1 MAFPGSIYAPPGV
14 YTQTLYE
21 DPTQGLANSLR
32 LPMIVGTGSEILV
45 QTGLEMVRGSSSTV
59 DQRIVQEDEA
69 GRAVTAITA
78 AGDVTLGAFD
88 GTYDRIQVKHYPIV
102 SGDGS
107 GTTATDAASV
117 AVTINGTPVMVLA
130 MDGSKGVLTLSSKP
144 VVTDEVKVT
153 YFFNR
158 TDTLITD
165 TLSDQI
171 SPTAPQLYGAVGE
184 NFLIIEDEN
193 DELIFTVDSET
204 EITATIAA
212 SAGGGWTAAQVAAF
226 VNSAAT
232 DTSLVAS
239 AGIDNYGNTV
249 LVLTA
254 DRGILIGNGTANTT
268 LGFTSATDTAR
279 NQVFYTFQRPIV
291 DGSNGGVT
299 STDPADVTVK
309 VDNVQVI
316 PSAVDGQT
324 GAVTLPFAPEI
335 GAVVTCQYYFNS
347 WQDTFDYLAHRNV
360 IDVTQCGVTP
370 DRNDYIEGADF
381 ILQDDKILWGT
392 AVTVEAGE
400 HTAGFEYLD
409 DTQVSGTLV
418 DVRQYL
424 AACAAVV
431 NTSVNP
437 AVENRHDFTLPMQPT
452 TGNGRNSPLGS
463 ETYTEVANGRI
474 DLPTDRP
481 DLVWAYWGFSLN
493 DALERGRVEVEY
505 VDSATS
511 TITLREAV
519 PTGATVYATFY
530 YNTLVDMEYS
540 VACVSAAAAGVG
552 TYSVADSSGT
562 ALYTPLLSGKGAAL
576 STVTVQ
582 FPSGSEML
590 PDCRFETPFST
601 ASFAGPVEEDV
612 TVEFASQDATPAKYT
627 VPGAGPYYIIS
638 GASDNFDVEF
648 DSVSLSGGAID
659 LSNPMTD
666 GCGFP
671 GQLVGDEVSYTPAS
685 GYQTYVI
692 DSTNRALDFS
702 IDGLLIQCEAP
713 ANAVG
718 TLADYVTA
726 INDAA
731 WGDWDTVGGA
741 GTAGGVDIMLAAAG
755 AGASSDIDD
764 YYVGWSVQI
773 ITSGTAGIVG
783 DVRTI
788 TAYNATTGLATVD
801 AVFSGAA
808 LVPGGT
814 TYRVF
819 NPDVIPTMTGTTRF
833 LQPVIIALNEYDQIS
848 FSYNGDTTA
857 PATSTITLTPGTYNT
872 VALLVA
878 EINTQLDT
886 VYPEGGAS
894 VLAATARVQCAADS
908 NGRLVFS
915 MYCQAADS
923 TGGGYLEVVSN
934 GAPARDFA
942 ILAGFDHA
950 AAGGDQAK
958 IVHGPLARRYTVAGA
973 VTGAL
978 LYDRIILRNHI
989 VPGLGSLDGE
999 NILDQCELQFLGG
1012 TGSTEVGL
1020 TATETGSAGLRGTVM
1035 PPTLV
1040 GEVGL
1045 SGGQVAATTY
1055 GDARDGQPIVT
1066 FFQDG
1071 GTTPQ
1076 NNIFSFVFDG
1086 TPVSLEFTD
1095 AAGAAI
1101 AVGASADVPL
1111 GPIGSADTVLGQIA
1125 AAMTAQGLSTTD
1137 TILQEGASIRF
1148 RSVLQ
1153 TAPAAIVMGTDNAN
1167 DVLGFTDG
1175 GEVYRTVLTPA
1186 VLSSALMSHSQAT
1199 AIDAMLDWAGA
1210 AAATYFTA
1218 MALAKVVEDGA
1229 GADYLYLQ
1237 SIGAPGT
1244 ASSVAFAN
1252 AASDSVT
1259 LPVTGLGVEAGD
1271 GNVGEDAID
1280 GFFVTSSSVTGSGS
1294 VNTSLLNTGTGQD
1307 GNVGE
1312 TYRDLVTGLT
1322 FTILPREG
1330 GAIYPTGATSTITF
1344 SVRTVVTTDGNL
1356 PVNTIPGLQLYV
1368 SNTTGVEVSDS
1379 AAVQTY
1385 ERGGAQPAVG
1395 DVYYVSYDYR
1405 KQDFSPQ
1412 LYTKMSSIEA
1422 AYGAKSPNYP
1432 VTLASYLA
1440 LTNGAVLLGIKQVPT
1455 DTDTDAD
1462 GVNDAASEDA
1472 YITAID
1478 DLEGGLPGGIYLDV
1492 LVPLKGDSLTLYNYI
1507 LKHCDIQSSIR
1518 YRSERTCIGG
1528 FNAGTE
1534 PREAGA
1540 DAQALEG
1547 TRMRLVY
1554 PDMATL
1560 TLSRADGTSD
1570 SYLVD
1575 GTYLA
1580 SAVTGSTVSPTIDVA
1595 TPWTGMRLFGFDQL
1609 GRVLDAVQ
1617 QNQVAVKGITVLEDK
1632 PPVIRIRHGLTT
1644 DMANILTKTPT
1655 VITIADEVQR
1665 QARATLDRF
1674 IGTKFLPG
1682 VTSTIEIQLA
1692 TTLKQLMEANV
1703 IAAYT
1708 GVSAEVDEEDPT
1720 VANVEAYY
1728 QPIFPLLY
1736 IVVTFNLRSS
1746 L

>member
-14 YTQTLYE
+14 YTQTRFE
-21 DPTQGLANSLR
+21 DPTQGLANTLR
-32 LPMIVGTGSEILV
+32 LPMIIGTGSEILV
-45 QTGLEMVRGSSSTV
+45 QSGLEMVRGSSSTV

-69 GRAVTAITA
+69 GRAVTAISA
-78 AGDVTLGAFD
+78 AGAVTLGAFD
-88 GTYDRIQVKHYPIV
+88 GTFDRIQTKHFPIV
-102 SGDGS
+102 SGDGT
-107 GTTATDAASV
+107 GTNATDAASV

-130 MDGSKGVLTLSSKP
+130 IDGVKGVLTLSSKP
-144 VVTDEVKVT
+144 LATDVVKVT

-171 SPTAPQLYGAVGE
+171 SPDAPQIYGAVGQ
-184 NFLIIEDEN
+184 NFTITEDEN

-204 EITATIAA
+204 TITATIAPSPA
-212 SAGGGWTAAQVAAF
+212 GGWTAAQVAAF
-226 VNSAAT
+226 VNSAASA
-232 DTSLVAS
+232 TSLVAS
-239 AGIDNYGNTV
+239 SALDNYGNTV
-249 LVLTA
+249 LHLVA
-254 DRGILIGNGTANTT
+254 ERDIKMGAGSANTT
-268 LGFTSATDTAR
+268 LGFTNGADTGR
-279 NQVFYTFQRPIV
+279 NKVFYTFQRPIV

-299 STDPADVTVK
+299 TTDPADVTVK
-309 VDNVQVI
+309 VDGAQVI
-316 PSAVDGQT
+316 PTAVDGQS
-324 GAVTLPFAPEI
+324 GAVSLPFAPEI

-400 HTAGFEYLD
+400 HTTGSVYLD

-424 AACAAVV
+424 AACSAVV

-437 AVENRHDFTLPMQPT
+437 AVENRQDFQLPLQPT
-452 TGNGRNSPLGS
+452 TGNGRNSPLGAT
-463 ETYTEVANGRI
+463 TYNEVANGRL

-493 DALERGRVEVEY
+493 DALERGRVAVEY

-511 TITLREAV
+511 TITLREPV

-530 YNTLVDMEYS
+530 YNTLVDMAYS
-540 VACVSAAAAGVG
+540 VACVSADAAGVG
-552 TYSVADSSGT
+552 TYKVSNSS
-562 ALYTPLLSGKGAAL
+562 AAPLYTPQFTGKGAAM
-576 STVTVQ
+576 STVVVQ

-590 PDCRFETPFST
+590 PDCRFESPLGSATGFV
-601 ASFAGPVEEDV
+601 GPVEEDV
-612 TVEFASQDATPAKYT
+612 TVTFAAQDATPAKYT
-627 VPGAGPYYIIS
+627 VPGSGPYYLIS

-648 DSVSLSGGAID
+648 DSTSLSGGFID
-659 LSNPMTD
+659 LSNPMTS

-671 GQLVGDEVSYTPAS
+671 AQLVSNEVSYDADA
-685 GYQTYVI
+685 GYTTYAI
-692 DSTNRALDFS
+692 DTTNRALDFS
-702 IDGLLIQCEAP
+702 VDGILIQAS
-713 ANAVG
+713 ANSSATG
-718 TLADYVTA
+718 TLANYVEA

-731 WGDWDTVGGA
+731 WGDWDTVGGVGA
-741 GTAGGVDIMLAAAG
+741 VDTEIQLVATA
-755 AGASSDIDD
+755 SDIDD
-764 YYVGWSVQI
+764 YYVGWSVQV
-773 ITSGTAGIVG
+773 ITSVTVGIIG

-788 TAYNATTGLATVD
+788 TAYDAATQIATVD
-801 AVFSGAA
+801 AAWNGAVVVPGAA
-808 LVPGGT
+808 

-819 NPDVIPTMTGTTRF
+819 NADVIPTMVGTTRF
-833 LQPVIIALNEYDQIS
+833 LQPVVVALNEFDQLS
-848 FSYNGDTTA
+848 FSYNGDTTGTA
-857 PATSTITLTPGTYNT
+857 ISTITLVPGTYTT
-872 VALLVA
+872 VALLVDQ
-878 EINTQLDT
+878 INTQLDT
-886 VYPEGGAS
+886 VYPEGGAGT
-894 VLAATARVQCAADS
+894 LATTARVTCAADS

-915 MYCQAADS
+915 MYCQAGDN

-934 GAPARDFA
+934 GSPVRDFA
-942 ILAGFDHA
+942 TLAGFDHA
-950 AAGGDQAK
+950 AAGADQMK
-958 IVHGPLARRYTVAGA
+958 IVHGPIARRYTSTGA

-978 LYDRIILRNHI
+978 QYDRMILRNRI
-989 VPGLGSLDGE
+989 VPGRGSLDGQWS
-999 NILDQCELQFLGG
+999 LDQCELQFLGG

-1020 TATETGSAGLRGTVM
+1020 SATEKGYAGLRGTVM
-1035 PPTLV
+1035 APTLV
-1040 GEVGL
+1040 SEVGL
-1045 SGGQVAATTY
+1045 SGGQDAA
-1055 GDARDGQPIVT
+1055 GEPIVT
-1066 FFQDG
+1066 FFQSG

-1076 NNIFSFVFDG
+1076 NNIFAFTFDG

-1095 AAGAAI
+1095 AAGVAI
-1101 AVGASADVPL
+1101 AIGASADVPL
-1111 GPIGSADTVLGQIA
+1111 GPSTDVNSVLGQIA
-1125 AAMTAQGLSTTD
+1125 AAMTAQGLSTTG
-1137 TILQEGASIRF
+1137 TILQEGAGIRL
-1148 RSVLQ
+1148 RGVLQ
-1153 TAPAAIVMGTDNAN
+1153 SAPASIVVGSESAN
-1167 DVLGFTDG
+1167 SVLGFSDG
-1175 GEVYRTVLTPA
+1175 AEVYRTVLTPA
-1186 VLSSALMSHSQAT
+1186 VLASALMSHSQAT
-1199 AIDAMLDWAGA
+1199 AVDAMLDWSGAG
-1210 AAATYFTA
+1210 AATYFTA
-1218 MALAKVVEDGA
+1218 MALAKVEEDGA

-1237 SIGAPGT
+1237 SIGAAGT
-1244 ASSVAFAN
+1244 SSSITVMDAPSA
-1252 AASDSVT
+1252 SVT
-1259 LPVTGLGVEAGD
+1259 LPVTGLGVEAGS

-1280 GFFVTSSSVTGSGS
+1280 GFFVTSSSVTGSGTA
-1294 VNTSLLNTGTGQD
+1294 NTSLLNSGTGQD
-1307 GNVGE
+1307 GQVGQ
-1312 TYRDLVTGLT
+1312 TYRDTVTGLV

-1330 GAIYPTGATSTITF
+1330 GASYPTGGTATLTF
-1344 SVRTVVTTDGNL
+1344 SVRTTVTSDGNS

-1368 SNTTGVEVSDS
+1368 SNTSGVGVGDT
-1379 AAVQTY
+1379 AIVQTF
-1385 ERGGAQPAVG
+1385 EQGGAQPAVG

-1412 LYTKMSSIEA
+1412 LFTKMSSIEA
-1422 AYGAKSPNYP
+1422 AYGSKSPNHP

-1440 LTNGAVLLGIKQVPT
+1440 LTNGAVLIGIKQVQK
-1455 DTDTDAD
+1455 DTDSDAD

-1472 YITAID
+1472 YIAAID
-1478 DLEGGLPGGIYLDV
+1478 ALEGGLPGGIYLDV
-1492 LVPLKGDSLTLYNYI
+1492 LVPLKGDSLTLYNHI

-1518 YRSERTCIGG
+1518 YRAERTCIGG
-1528 FNAGTE
+1528 FSAGTE

-1540 DAQALEG
+1540 DAQALDG

-1609 GRVLDAVQ
+1609 GRILDAVQ

-1644 DMANILTKTPT
+1644 DMKNVLTKTPT

-1692 TTLKQLMEANV
+1692 TALKQMMEANI

-1708 GVSAEVDEEDPT
+1708 GVSANVDEEDPT

>member
-14 YTQTLYE
+14 YTSTLFE
-21 DPTQGLANSLR
+21 DPTRGLANSLR

-45 QTGLEMVRGSSSTV
+45 QTGLQMVRGSSSTV

-69 GRAVTAITA
+69 GRAVTAITV
-78 AGDVTLGAFD
+78 AGAVALGAFD

-117 AVTINGTPVMVLA
+117 AVTINGSPVMVLA
-130 MDGSKGVLTLSSKP
+130 MDGAKGVLTLSSKP

-171 SPTAPQLYGAVGE
+171 SPEAPQLHGAVGQ
-184 NFLIIEDEN
+184 NFIVIEGEN
-193 DELIFTVDSET
+193 DTLIFTVDSDT

-212 SAGGGWTAAQVAAF
+212 SAGGGWTAAQVSAF

-239 AGIDNYGNTV
+239 AAIDNYGNTV

-268 LGFTSATDTAR
+268 LGFTAGTDTAR
-279 NQVFYTFQRPIV
+279 NKVFYTFQRPIV
-291 DGSNGGVT
+291 DGSNEGVA

-316 PSAVDGQT
+316 PTAVDGQT
-324 GAVTLPFAPEI
+324 GAVTLSFAPEI
-335 GAVVTCQYYFNS
+335 GVSVTCQYYFNT

-360 IDVTQCGVTP
+360 VEVTQCGDTVS
-370 DRNDYIEGADF
+370 RNDFIEGADF

-392 AVTVEAGE
+392 AVTVEASE
-400 HTAGFEYLD
+400 HTAGSEYFD
-409 DTQVSGTLV
+409 DTQVAGTLV

-424 AACAAVV
+424 GACSAVV
-431 NTSVNP
+431 DTSVNP
-437 AVENRHDFTLPMQPT
+437 AVENRKDFTLPAQPT
-452 TGNGRNSPLGS
+452 TGNGRNSPLGATTFAAVS
-463 ETYTEVANGRI
+463 NGRI

-493 DALERGRVEVEY
+493 DALERGRVEVEF
-505 VDSATS
+505 VDSSTS
-511 TITLREAV
+511 TVSLRNAV
-519 PTGATVYATFY
+519 PTGATVYSTFY
-530 YNTLVDMEYS
+530 YNTLVDMKYS
-540 VACVSAAAAGVG
+540 VACVSASAAGVG
-552 TYSVADSSGT
+552 TYSVANSAGT
-562 ALYTPLLSGKGAAL
+562 ALHTPLLSGKGAAL

-638 GASDNFDVEF
+638 GASDNFDCEF
-648 DSVSLSGGAID
+648 DSVALAGGALD
-659 LSNPMTD
+659 LSNPMVA

-671 GQLVGDEVSYTPAS
+671 AQFVGDEISYTAAS
-685 GYQTYVI
+685 TYQTYVI
-692 DSTNRALDFS
+692 DTTNRSLDFS
-702 IDGLLIQCEAP
+702 IDGSLIQCEVP
-713 ANAVG
+713 ANPTG

-726 INDAA
+726 FNDAA

-741 GTAGGVDIMLAAAG
+741 GTAGGIDIQLAAAG
-755 AGASSDIDD
+755 PGASSDIDD

-773 ITSGTAGIVG
+773 ITSATAGIIG

-788 TAYNATTGLATVD
+788 TAYNAITGLATVD
-801 AVFSGAA
+801 AVFTGPA
-808 LVPGGT
+808 LVPAAS

-819 NPDVIPTMTGTTRF
+819 NADVIPTMTGTTRF
-833 LQPVIIALNEYDQIS
+833 LQPITIAGGEYDRIS
-848 FSYNGDTTA
+848 FQYNGDTTA
-857 PATSTITLTPGTYNT
+857 PATVLLTLTPGLYPT
-872 VALLVA
+872 VASLVT
-878 EINTQLDT
+878 EINAQLDA
-886 VYPEGGAS
+886 VAGYPEGGAGT
-894 VLAATARVQCAADS
+894 LALTARVQCSADS

-915 MYCQAADS
+915 MYCQGQDD
-923 TGGGYLEVVSN
+923 TGGGYIEVVSD
-934 GAPARDFA
+934 AVPAQDFA
-942 ILAGFDHA
+942 TLAGFDHA
-950 AAGGDQAK
+950 APGQDQMK
-958 IVHGPLARRYTVAGA
+958 IVHGPLARRFTSTGA
-973 VTGAL
+973 TTAAL

-989 VPGLGSLDGE
+989 VPGRGSLDGQ
-999 NILDQCELQFLGG
+999 NTLDQCELQFLGG
-1012 TGSTEVGL
+1012 TGATEVGL

-1035 PPTLV
+1035 EPTLV

-1045 SGGQVAATTY
+1045 SGGQATGLGTAA
-1055 GDARDGQPIVT
+1055 DSMPVVT
-1066 FFQDG
+1066 FFQNG

-1076 NNIFSFVFDG
+1076 NNIFSIVFDG

-1095 AAGAAI
+1095 NAGLAI

-1111 GPIGSADTVLGQIA
+1111 GPIGVADTVLAQIA
-1125 AAMTAQGLSTTD
+1125 AAMTAQGLSTTG

-1148 RSVLQ
+1148 RSVLS
-1153 TAPAAIVMGTDNAN
+1153 TAAASVVIGSDNAN
-1167 DVLGFTDG
+1167 DVLGFSDG
-1175 GEVYRTVLTPA
+1175 AEVYRTVLAPS
-1186 VLSSALMSHSQAT
+1186 VLVSALMSHAEAT
-1199 AIDAMLDWAGA
+1199 VIDAMLDWAGTPA
-1210 AAATYFTA
+1210 PTYFA
-1218 MALAKVVEDGA
+1218 AEALAKKVEDGA

-1237 SIGAPGT
+1237 SIGIPGT
-1244 ASSVAFAN
+1244 ASSIAFAT
-1252 AASDSVT
+1252 AATDSIT
-1259 LPVTGLGVEAGD
+1259 LPVTGLGVAAGD

-1280 GFFVTSSSVTGSGS
+1280 GFFVTSSSVTGSGTAD
-1294 VNTSLLNTGTGQD
+1294 TSLLNAGTGQD

-1330 GAIYPTGATSTITF
+1330 GAIYPTGATATVTF
-1344 SVRTVVTTDGNL
+1344 SVRTVATTDGNL
-1356 PVNTIPGLQLYV
+1356 PVNTVPGLQLYV
-1368 SNTTGVEVSDS
+1368 SNTTGVGVGDS

-1405 KQDFSPQ
+1405 KQDFSAK
-1412 LYTKMSSIEA
+1412 LYTRMSAIEA
-1422 AYGAKSPNYP
+1422 AYGAKSPNHP

-1440 LTNGAVLLGIKQVPT
+1440 LINGAVLIGVKQVPK

-1462 GVNDAASEDA
+1462 GVNDTASEDA
-1472 YITAID
+1472 YTLAID

-1492 LVPLKGDSLTLYNYI
+1492 LVPLKGDSLTLYNHI
-1507 LKHCDIQSSIR
+1507 LRHCDIQSSIR

-1632 PPVIRIRHGLTT
+1632 SPVIRIRHGLTT

-1708 GVSAEVDEEDPT
+1708 GVAATVDAEDPT

>member
-14 YTQTLYE
+14 YTQTRFE
-21 DPTQGLANSLR
+21 DPTQGLANTLR
-32 LPMIVGTGSEILV
+32 LPMIIGTGSEILV
-45 QTGLEMVRGSSSTV
+45 QSGLEMVRGSSSTV

-69 GRAVTAITA
+69 GRAVTAISM
-78 AGDVTLGAFD
+78 AGAVTLGAFD
-88 GTYDRIQVKHYPIV
+88 GTYDRVQVKHFPIV

-130 MDGSKGVLTLSSKP
+130 VDGAKGVLTLSSKP
-144 VVTDEVKVT
+144 QATDEVKVT

-171 SPTAPQLYGAVGE
+171 SPDAPVLYGAVGQ
-184 NFLIIEDEN
+184 NFTITEGEN
-193 DELIFTVDSET
+193 DQLIFTVDSET
-204 EITATIAA
+204 TITATIAA
-212 SAGGGWTAAQVAAF
+212 SPAGGWTAAQVAAF
-226 VNSAAT
+226 VNSAASS
-232 DTSLVAS
+232 TSLNAS
-239 AGIDNYGNTV
+239 ATIDNYGNTV
-249 LVLTA
+249 LMLTA
-254 DRGILIGNGTANTT
+254 DRDIDMGAGSANTT
-268 LGFTSATDTAR
+268 LGFTNGASTGR
-279 NQVFYTFQRPIV
+279 NKVFYTFQRPIV

-299 STDPADVTVK
+299 TTDPADVTVK
-309 VDNVQVI
+309 VDGVQVI
-316 PSAVDGQT
+316 PTAVDGQS
-324 GAVTLPFAPEI
+324 GAVSLPFAPEL

-400 HTAGFEYLD
+400 HTTGSEYFD

-424 AACAAVV
+424 AECSAVV
-431 NTSVNP
+431 DTSVNP
-437 AVENRHDFTLPMQPT
+437 AVENRKDFQLPLQPT
-452 TGNGRNSPLGS
+452 TGNGRNSPLGAT
-463 ETYTEVANGRI
+463 TYQEVANGRL

-493 DALERGRVEVEY
+493 DALERGRVDVEY
-505 VDSATS
+505 VDSSTS

-530 YNTLVDMEYS
+530 YNTLVDMAYN
-540 VACVSAAAAGVG
+540 VTCVSDGPAGVG
-552 TYSVADSSGT
+552 TYSVSNSS
-562 ALYTPLLSGKGAAL
+562 AEPLFTPQLSGKGAAL

-590 PDCRFETPFST
+590 PDCRFESPLGST
-601 ASFAGPVEEDV
+601 ASFTGPVEEDV
-612 TVEFASQDATPAKYT
+612 TVTFAAQDATPAKYT
-627 VPGAGPYYIIS
+627 VPGAGPYYLIS
-638 GASDNFDVEF
+638 GASDNFDCEF
-648 DSVSLSGGAID
+648 DSTSLSGGFID

-671 GQLVGDEVSYTPAS
+671 AQLVSDEVSYDADS
-685 GYQTYVI
+685 GYTTYEI

-702 IDGLLIQCEAP
+702 VDGILIQAQ
-713 ANAVG
+713 ANSSATA
-718 TLADYVTA
+718 TLADFVTA
-726 INDAA
+726 VNDAA
-731 WGDWDTVGGA
+731 WGDWDTVGGLGA
-741 GTAGGVDIMLAAAG
+741 SDTVIQLAAN
-755 AGASSDIDD
+755 SSDIDD

-788 TAYNATTGLATVD
+788 TAYDSATQIATVD
-801 AVFSGAA
+801 AAWNGAA
-808 LVPGGT
+808 VVPAGS

-819 NPDVIPTMTGTTRF
+819 NAEVQPTMTGTTRF
-833 LQPVIIALNEYDQIS
+833 LQPVVITASEYDQLS
-848 FSYNGDTTA
+848 FSYNGDTTVA
-857 PATSTITLTPGTYNT
+857 ATQTITIPAATYNT
-872 VALLVA
+872 VADLVSA
-878 EINTQLDT
+878 INTELDSL
-886 VYPEGGAS
+886 YPEGGAGT
-894 VLAATARVQCAADS
+894 LASTARIQCSADS

-915 MYCQAADS
+915 MYCAAADS
-923 TGGGYLEVVSN
+923 TGGGYIEVVSN

-942 ILAGFDHA
+942 TLAGFDHA
-950 AAGGDQAK
+950 TAGGDQMK
-958 IVHGPLARRYTVAGA
+958 IVHGPIARRYTDTGA
-973 VTGAL
+973 VTSAL
-978 LYDRIILRNHI
+978 QYDRMILRNRI
-989 VPGLGSLDGE
+989 VPGRGSLDGQWS
-999 NILDQCELQFLGG
+999 LGLCELQFLGG
-1012 TGSTEVGL
+1012 TGSALIGL
-1020 TATETGSAGLRGTVM
+1020 SATEKGYAGLRGTVM
-1035 PPTLV
+1035 EPTIF

-1045 SGGQVAATTY
+1045 GGGQVPAGTY
-1055 GDARDGQPIVT
+1055 TDARDGQPVVT
-1066 FFQDG
+1066 FFQSG

-1076 NNIFSFVFDG
+1076 NNIFAFTFDG
-1086 TPVSLEFTD
+1086 VPVSLEFTD
-1095 AAGAAI
+1095 ASGAAI
-1101 AVGASADVPL
+1101 AAGASADVPL
-1111 GPIGSADTVLGQIA
+1111 GPVGSANTVLGQIA
-1125 AAMTAQGLSTTD
+1125 AAMTAQGLSTTG
-1137 TILQEGASIRF
+1137 TILQEGAGIRF
-1148 RSVLQ
+1148 RGVLQ
-1153 TAPAAIVMGTDNAN
+1153 TAPASIVIGAESAN
-1167 DVLGFTDG
+1167 EVLGFSDG
-1175 GEVYRTVLTPA
+1175 AEVYRTVLAPG
-1186 VLSSALMSHSQAT
+1186 VLASALMSHSQAS
-1199 AIDAMLDWAGA
+1199 AITAMLQWSGS

-1237 SIGAPGT
+1237 SIGTPGT
-1244 ASSVAFAN
+1244 ASSISFAN
-1252 AASDSVT
+1252 APTASVT

-1280 GFFVTSSSVTGSGS
+1280 GYFVTSSSVTGSGS
-1294 VNTSLLNTGTGQD
+1294 ANTSLLNSGAGQD
-1307 GNVGE
+1307 GQVGA
-1312 TYRDLVTGLT
+1312 TYRDAVTGLT

-1330 GAIYPTGATSTITF
+1330 GAAYPTGGTATVTF
-1344 SVRTVVTTDGNL
+1344 SVRKVVTSDGNL
-1356 PVNTIPGLQLYV
+1356 PVNTVPGLQLYV
-1368 SNTTGVEVSDS
+1368 SNTTGVGVGDT
-1379 AAVQTY
+1379 AVVQTF

-1405 KQDFSPQ
+1405 KQDYSPQ
-1412 LYTKMSSIEA
+1412 LFTKMSSIEA
-1422 AYGAKSPNYP
+1422 AYGGKSPNNP

-1440 LTNGAVLLGIKQVPT
+1440 LTNGAVLIGIKQVPK

-1462 GVNDAASEDA
+1462 GVNDSASEDA
-1472 YITAID
+1472 YITAVD
-1478 DLEGGLPGGIYLDV
+1478 ELEGGLPGGIYLDV

-1518 YRSERTCIGG
+1518 YRAERTCIGG
-1528 FNAGTE
+1528 FSAGTE

-1540 DAQALEG
+1540 DAQALDG

-1560 TLSRADGTSD
+1560 TLSRPDGTSD

-1609 GRVLDAVQ
+1609 GRILDAVQ

-1644 DMANILTKTPT
+1644 DMSNVLTKTPT

-1692 TTLKQLMEANV
+1692 TALKQLMEANI

-1708 GVSAEVDEEDPT
+1708 GVTAEVDEEDPT

>member
-14 YTQTLYE
+14 YTQTLFE
-21 DPTQGLANSLR
+21 DPTQGLANTLR
-32 LPMIVGTGSEILV
+32 LPMIIGTGSEILV

-78 AGDVTLGAFD
+78 AGAVTLGAFD
-88 GTYDRIQVKHYPIV
+88 GTFDRVQTKHYPIV
-102 SGDGS
+102 SGDGT
-107 GTTATDAASV
+107 GTTATDAAAV

-130 MDGSKGVLTLSSKP
+130 IDGAKGVLTLSSKP
-144 VVTDEVKVT
+144 LATDVVKVT

-165 TLSDQI
+165 TLSDQV
-171 SPTAPQLYGAVGE
+171 SPDAPQLYGAVGQ
-184 NFLIIEDEN
+184 NFTITEGEN
-193 DELIFTVDSET
+193 DELVFTVDSET
-204 EITATIAA
+204 TITATI
-212 SAGGGWTAAQVAAF
+212 SSSPVGGWTAAQVAAF
-226 VNSAAT
+226 VNSAASS
-232 DTSLVAS
+232 TSLVAS
-239 AGIDNYGNTV
+239 SAVDNYGNTV
-249 LVLTA
+249 LRLVA
-254 DRGILIGNGTANTT
+254 ERDIKMGAGSSNTT
-268 LGFTSATDTAR
+268 LGFTNGADTGR
-279 NQVFYTFQRPIV
+279 NKVFYTFQRPIV

-299 STDPADVTVK
+299 TTDPADVTVK
-309 VDNVQVI
+309 VDGAQVI
-316 PSAVDGQT
+316 PTAVDGQS
-324 GAVTLPFAPEI
+324 GAVSLPFAPEI

-400 HTAGFEYLD
+400 HTTGSDYFD

-424 AACAAVV
+424 AACSAVV
-431 NTSVNP
+431 DTSVNP
-437 AVENRHDFTLPMQPT
+437 AVENRQDFQLPLQPT
-452 TGNGRNSPLGS
+452 TGNGRNSPLGAT
-463 ETYTEVANGRI
+463 TYNEVANGRL

-493 DALERGRVEVEY
+493 DALERGRVEVSY

-511 TITLREAV
+511 TITLRESV

-530 YNTLVDMEYS
+530 YNTLVDMAYN
-540 VACVSAAAAGVG
+540 VACVSADAAGVG
-552 TYSVADSSGT
+552 TYSVSNAS
-562 ALYTPLLSGKGAAL
+562 AAPLFTPQFTGKGAAM
-576 STVTVQ
+576 STVVVQ

-590 PDCRFETPFST
+590 PDCRFESPLGSATGFV
-601 ASFAGPVEEDV
+601 GPVEEDV
-612 TVEFASQDATPAKYT
+612 TVTFAAQDATPAKYT
-627 VPGAGPYYIIS
+627 VPGSGPYYLIS

-648 DSVSLSGGAID
+648 DSTSLSGGFID
-659 LSNPMTD
+659 LSNPMTS

-671 GQLVGDEVSYTPAS
+671 AQLVSNEVSYEADT
-685 GYQTYVI
+685 GYTTYAI

-702 IDGLLIQCEAP
+702 VDGILIQAS
-713 ANAVG
+713 ANSAAAG
-718 TLADYVTA
+718 TLANYVEA

-731 WGDWDTVGGA
+731 WGDWDTVGGLGA
-741 GTAGGVDIMLAAAG
+741 VDTEIQLVATA
-755 AGASSDIDD
+755 SDIDD

-773 ITSGTAGIVG
+773 IASGTAGIIG

-788 TAYNATTGLATVD
+788 TAYDATTQIATVD
-801 AVFSGAA
+801 AAWNGAVV
-808 LVPGGT
+808 VPAAS

-819 NPDVIPTMTGTTRF
+819 NADVIPTMTGTTRF
-833 LQPVIIALNEYDQIS
+833 LQPVVIALNEFDQMS
-848 FSYNGDTTA
+848 FQYNGDTTVA
-857 PATSTITLTPGTYNT
+857 ATQTITIDPATYNT
-872 VALLVA
+872 VADLVA
-878 EINTQLDT
+878 NIQSKLDV
-886 VYPEGGAS
+886 VYPEDGAGT
-894 VLAATARVQCAADS
+894 LAPSARVTCSADS

-915 MYCQAADS
+915 MYCQADDS

-934 GAPARDFA
+934 GTPARDFA
-942 ILAGFDHA
+942 TLAGFDHA
-950 AAGGDQAK
+950 IAGEDQMK
-958 IVHGPLARRYTVAGA
+958 IVHGPIARRYTSTGA

-978 LYDRIILRNHI
+978 EYDRMILRNRI
-989 VPGLGSLDGE
+989 VPGRGSMDGQWS
-999 NILDQCELQFLGG
+999 LDQCELQFLGG
-1012 TGSTEVGL
+1012 TGSSLVGL
-1020 TATETGSAGLRGTVM
+1020 SATEKGYAGLRGTVM
-1035 PPTLV
+1035 EPTLAS
-1040 GEVGL
+1040 EVGL
-1045 SGGQVAATTY
+1045 GGGQDAT
-1055 GDARDGQPIVT
+1055 GQPIVT
-1066 FFQDG
+1066 FFQSG
-1071 GTTPQ
+1071 GTTPR
-1076 NNIFSFVFDG
+1076 NNIFAFTFDG

-1095 AAGAAI
+1095 AAGVAI
-1101 AVGASADVPL
+1101 IPGASADVPL
-1111 GPIGSADTVLGQIA
+1111 GPITDVNSVLGQIA

-1137 TILQEGASIRF
+1137 TILQEGAGIRF
-1148 RSVLQ
+1148 RGVLQ
-1153 TAPAAIVMGTDNAN
+1153 SAPASIVMGSESAN
-1167 DVLGFTDG
+1167 SVLGFSDG
-1175 GEVYRTVLTPA
+1175 AEVYRTVLTPA
-1186 VLSSALMSHSQAT
+1186 VLASALMSHSQAT
-1199 AIDAMLDWAGA
+1199 AISAMLDWPGA

-1237 SIGAPGT
+1237 SIGTPGT
-1244 ASSVAFAN
+1244 ASSIAFA
-1252 AASDSVT
+1252 AAPTASVT
-1259 LPVTGLGVEAGD
+1259 LPVTGLGVDAGD

-1280 GFFVTSSSVTGSGS
+1280 GYYVTSSSVTGSGTA
-1294 VNTSLLNTGTGQD
+1294 NTSLLNSGTGQD
-1307 GNVGE
+1307 GQVGQ
-1312 TYRDLVTGLT
+1312 TYRDTVTGLV

-1330 GAIYPTGATSTITF
+1330 GASYPTGGTATLTF
-1344 SVRTVVTTDGNL
+1344 SVRTTVTSDGNT

-1368 SNTTGVEVSDS
+1368 SNTSGVGVGDT
-1379 AAVQTY
+1379 AIVQTF
-1385 ERGGAQPAVG
+1385 EQGGAQPAVG

-1412 LYTKMSSIEA
+1412 LFTKMSSIEA
-1422 AYGAKSPNYP
+1422 AYGSKSPNHP

-1440 LTNGAVLLGIKQVPT
+1440 LTNGAVLIGIKQVQK
-1455 DTDTDAD
+1455 DTDSDAD

-1472 YITAID
+1472 YIAAID
-1478 DLEGGLPGGIYLDV
+1478 ALEGGLPGGIYLDV

-1518 YRSERTCIGG
+1518 YRAERTCIGG
-1528 FNAGTE
+1528 FSAGTE

-1540 DAQALEG
+1540 DAQALDG

-1609 GRVLDAVQ
+1609 GRILDAVQ

-1644 DMANILTKTPT
+1644 DMKNVLTKTPT

-1692 TTLKQLMEANV
+1692 TALKQLMEANI

-1708 GVSAEVDEEDPT
+1708 GVSANVDEEDPT

>member
-14 YTQTLYE
+14 YTQTLFE
-21 DPTQGLANSLR
+21 DPTRGLANSLR
-32 LPMIVGTGSEILV
+32 LPMIVGTGSEILS

-69 GRAVTAITA
+69 GRAVTAITV
-78 AGDVTLGAFD
+78 AGAVTLGAFD
-88 GTYDRIQVKHYPIV
+88 GTFDRIQVKHYPIV
-102 SGDGS
+102 TGDGT
-107 GTTATDAASV
+107 GTAATDAASV
-117 AVTINGTPVMVLA
+117 SVTINGTPVMVLA
-130 MDGSKGVLTLSSKP
+130 IDGAKGVLTLSSKP
-144 VVTDEVKVT
+144 VLTDEVKVT

-165 TLSDQI
+165 ILSDQI
-171 SPTAPQLYGAVGE
+171 SPAAPQMFGQVGQNYTITE
-184 NFLIIEDEN
+184 GEN
-193 DELIFTVDSET
+193 DELTFTVDST
-204 EITATIAA
+204 TAITATI
-212 SAGGGWTAAQVAAF
+212 SPSPIGGWTAAQVAAF
-226 VNSAAT
+226 VNSAASA
-232 DTSLVAS
+232 TSLVAS
-239 AGIDNYGNTV
+239 SAIDNYGQTV

-254 DRGILIGNGTANTT
+254 DRGVLMASGSANTT
-268 LGFTSATDTAR
+268 LGFTSGADTGR
-279 NQVFYTFQRPIV
+279 NKVFYTFQRAIV

-299 STDPADVTVK
+299 TTDPADVTVK
-309 VDNVQVI
+309 VDNIQVI
-316 PSAVDGQT
+316 PTSVDGQS

-370 DRNDYIEGADF
+370 DRNDYLDGVDF

-400 HTAGFEYLD
+400 HTAGTEYFD

-424 AACAAVV
+424 GTCAAVV
-431 NTSVNP
+431 DTSVNP
-437 AVENRHDFTLPMQPT
+437 AVENRKDFTLSHQPT
-452 TGNGRNSPLGS
+452 TGNGRNSPLGAATFAAVS
-463 ETYTEVANGRI
+463 NGRI

-481 DLVWAYWGFSLN
+481 DLVWAYWGFSIN
-493 DALERGRVEVEY
+493 DALERGRVAVDY
-505 VDSATS
+505 VDSSTS
-511 TITLREAV
+511 TITLRNAV

-530 YNTLVDMEYS
+530 YNTLVDMAYS
-540 VACVSAAAAGVG
+540 IACVSADASGVG
-552 TYSVADSSGT
+552 TYSVVNSAGT
-562 ALYTPLLSGKGAAL
+562 ASYTPQLTGKGAAL
-576 STVTVQ
+576 ATVSVQ

-590 PDCRFETPFST
+590 PDCRFETPSST
-601 ASFAGPVEEDV
+601 TLFTGAVSEDV
-612 TVEFASQDATPAKYT
+612 TVTFAAQDATPAKYT
-627 VPGAGPYYIIS
+627 VPGSGPYYIIS
-638 GASDNFDVEF
+638 GSSDNFDCVF
-648 DSVSLSGGAID
+648 DSTDLAGGWVD

-671 GQLVGDEVSYTPAS
+671 AQLVGTEVGYTAASSYT
-685 GYQTYVI
+685 TYVI
-692 DSTNRALDFS
+692 DATNRALDFQV
-702 IDGLLIQCEAP
+702 DGILIQAQ
-713 ANAVG
+713 ANSNAAA
-718 TLADYVTA
+718 TAADYVTA

-731 WGDWDTVGGA
+731 WGDWDTVGGVGA
-741 GTAGGVDIMLAAAG
+741 VDTEIQLV
-755 AGASSDIDD
+755 AGASDIED

-773 ITSGTAGIVG
+773 ILSGTAGIIG

-788 TAYNATTGLATVD
+788 TAYDAATQIATVD
-801 AVFSGAA
+801 AAWNGAA
-808 LVPGGT
+808 VVPAGS
-814 TYRVF
+814 TYRVL
-819 NPDVIPTMTGTTRF
+819 NTDVIPTMTGTTRF
-833 LQPVIIALNEYDQIS
+833 LQPVIITASEYDQIS
-848 FSYNGDTTA
+848 FSYNGDA
-857 PATSTITLTPGTYNT
+857 LVAATSTLTIPAATYTT
-872 VALLVA
+872 VADLVVA
-878 EINTQLDT
+878 INAQLD
-886 VYPEGGAS
+886 VSYPEGGAGA
-894 VLAATARVQCAADS
+894 LAATARVQCSADS

-915 MYCQAADS
+915 MYCHAGDS

-942 ILAGFDHA
+942 TLAGFDHA
-950 AAGGDQAK
+950 AAGADQMK
-958 IVHGPLARRYTVAGA
+958 IVHGPLARRFTSTGA
-973 VTGAL
+973 TTAAL

-989 VPGLGSLDGE
+989 VPGRGSLDGQ
-999 NILDQCELQFLGG
+999 NTLGQCELKFLGG
-1012 TGSTEVGL
+1012 TGSANVGL
-1020 TATETGSAGLRGTVM
+1020 SATETGSAGLRGTVM
-1035 PPTLV
+1035 EPTIV

-1045 SGGQVAATTY
+1045 SGGQVPAATY
-1055 GDARDGQPIVT
+1055 GSAADGQPVVT
-1066 FFQDG
+1066 FFQSG

-1076 NNIFSFVFDG
+1076 NNVFSFVFDG
-1086 TPVSLEFTD
+1086 TPVSLAFLD
-1095 AAGAAI
+1095 GAGLAI

-1111 GPIGSADTVLGQIA
+1111 GPVGVANSVLGQIA
-1125 AAMTAQGLSTTD
+1125 TAMTAQGLSTTG

-1148 RSVLQ
+1148 RSALS
-1153 TAPAAIVMGTDNAN
+1153 TAPASIVIGTDSATT
-1167 DVLGFTDG
+1167 VLGFSAG
-1175 GEVYRTVLTPA
+1175 AEVYRTVLSPA
-1186 VLSSALMSHSQAT
+1186 VLASALMSHAEAT
-1199 AIDAMLDWAGA
+1199 AIDAMLDWAGT

-1237 SIGAPGT
+1237 SVGAPGT
-1244 ASSVAFAN
+1244 TSSIAFAD
-1252 AASDSVT
+1252 AATGSVT

-1280 GFFVTSSSVTGSGS
+1280 GFFVTSSSVTGSGTA
-1294 VNTSLLNTGTGQD
+1294 NTSLLNAGTGQD

-1322 FTILPREG
+1322 FTILPRAG
-1330 GAIYPTGATSTITF
+1330 GSVYPTGATATVVF
-1344 SVRTVVTTDGNL
+1344 SSRTVVTTDSNI
-1356 PVNTIPGLQLYV
+1356 PANTVPGLQLYV
-1368 SNTTGVEVSDS
+1368 SNTTGVGVGDT
-1379 AAVQTY
+1379 AVAQTY

-1405 KQDFSPQ
+1405 KQDYSPQ
-1412 LYTKMSSIEA
+1412 LFTKMSAIEA
-1422 AYGAKSPNYP
+1422 AYGAKSPNHP

-1440 LTNGAVLLGIKQVPT
+1440 LINGAVLIGIKQVPT

-1462 GVNDAASEDA
+1462 GAFDTASEEA
-1472 YITAID
+1472 YTTAIN

-1492 LVPLKGDSLTLYNYI
+1492 LVPLKGDSITLYNHI

-1518 YRSERTCIGG
+1518 YRAERTCIGG
-1528 FNAGTE
+1528 FSAGTE

-1540 DAQALEG
+1540 DAVTLNG

-1609 GRVLDAVQ
+1609 GRILDAVE

-1644 DMANILTKTPT
+1644 DMSNILTKTPT

-1665 QARATLDRF
+1665 QARSTLDRF

-1682 VTSTIEIQLA
+1682 VTSSIEIQLA

-1708 GVSAEVDEEDPT
+1708 GVSATVSEEDPT
-1720 VANVEAYY
+1720 IANVEAYY